1 MKKILICSIIK
12 LLFVGTAKYNK
23 CTTFKYYCR
32 NFCNGNWKLQEDIMC
47 DINEEKLEI
56 CECNAKEICCK
67 MQKESLRRA
76 IESLK
81 ANKNCS
87 NTILAVLSATY
98 NTLAVYKCLPGS
110 CLLKRV
116 KWVYDNITP
125 GNVRLYTSASTKV
138 DMLIAELEAF
148 LNG

>member
-1 MKKILICSIIK
+1 
-12 LLFVGTAKYNK
+12 
-23 CTTFKYYCR
+23 
-32 NFCNGNWKLQEDIMC
+32 MC

-76 IESLK
+76 IASLK
-81 ANKNCS
+81 ANQYCS

-110 CLLKRV
+110 CLLERV

-125 GNVRLYTSASTKV
+125 GNAGLYTSESTKV
-138 DMLIAELEAF
+138 DMLIAELESF